1 MGSQTPDIKRSAVI
15 SVCELFRYRLDRDL
29 GIPGLVF
36 AYLGVN
42 GSTADGDE
50 EDHTT
55 MKWNQFTRQN
65 GGGRYIV
72 GNPYAYRATDV
83 RELASAVDP
92 IGPENNR
99 YLLQILLEADVIV
112 PCWGSRGKLPKHL
125 RPRLDTLR
133 GWIFNTKKP
142 VKIFGLTASGD
153 PKHPLML
160 PYSTPL
166 IDWRL

>member
-1 MGSQTPDIKRSAVI
+1 MIRRSAVI
-15 SVCELFRYRLDRDL
+15 SDCLTWRYRLDRDL

-55 MKWNQFTRQN
+55 MKWNQFTLQN
-65 GGGRYIV
+65 GGGRYIT
-72 GNPYAYRATDV
+72 GNPYAYRAKDV
-83 RELASAVDP
+83 RALAAAVDP
-92 IGPENNR
+92 IGPENDR
-99 YLLQILLEADVIV
+99 YIREILNEADVIV

-133 GWIFNTKKP
+133 DWIFSTKKP

-160 PYSTPL
+160 PYSTQL
-166 IDWRL
+166 INWRL